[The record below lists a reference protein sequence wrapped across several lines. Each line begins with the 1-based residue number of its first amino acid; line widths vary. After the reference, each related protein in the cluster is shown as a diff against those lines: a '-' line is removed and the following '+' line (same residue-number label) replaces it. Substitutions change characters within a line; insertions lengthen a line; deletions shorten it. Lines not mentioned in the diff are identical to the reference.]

1 MCQGCVRGLSCS
13 WSPVSFKRLNLGE
26 EGGGRRERERRGG
39 RGGEWGEGGEEAV
52 NSTILN
58 LL

>member
-39 RGGEWGEGGEEAV
+39 RGKGGEGEGKEGRRRERKE
-52 NSTILN
+52 
-58 LL
+58 